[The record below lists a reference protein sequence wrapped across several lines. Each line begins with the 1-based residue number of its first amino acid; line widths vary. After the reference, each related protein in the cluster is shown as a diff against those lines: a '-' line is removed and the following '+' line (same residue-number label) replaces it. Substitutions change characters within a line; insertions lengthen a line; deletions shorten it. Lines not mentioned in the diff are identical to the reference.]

1 MSISKQA
8 YRLLVLSV
16 LVAFSVGLVV
26 AANSV
31 NVSSKTSSN
40 VGPNMTGNVT
50 ITDINYA
57 GASNAG
63 ADQWVKIV
71 NHGKSSISLD
81 GWKVTN
87 MENQTYSFP
96 ATFSLGAGAMVK
108 VHSGKGNDTL
118 TDLYNSAAVWN
129 KSSDTAILKD
139 ASGKIVSEYKYPTV
153 TISGKVP
160 ANVSSKK

>member
-8 YRLLVLSV
+8 YRMLILSV
-16 LVAFSVGLVV
+16 LVALSVGLVV
-26 AANSV
+26 ATNSV
-31 NVSSKTSSN
+31 NVSSKMSSN
-40 VGPNMTGNVT
+40 VGSNMTGNVN
-50 ITDINYA
+50 ITDINFA
-57 GASNAG
+57 GANNAG
-63 ADQWVKIV
+63 ADQWLKIV
-71 NHGKSSISLD
+71 NYGKSSISLN

-96 ATFSLGAGAMVK
+96 TAFSIGAGAMVK
-108 VHSGKGNDTL
+108 IHSGKGNDTS

-129 KSSDTAILKD
+129 KKSDTAILKD
-139 ASGKIVSEYKYPTV
+139 ASVKIVSEYKYPTF